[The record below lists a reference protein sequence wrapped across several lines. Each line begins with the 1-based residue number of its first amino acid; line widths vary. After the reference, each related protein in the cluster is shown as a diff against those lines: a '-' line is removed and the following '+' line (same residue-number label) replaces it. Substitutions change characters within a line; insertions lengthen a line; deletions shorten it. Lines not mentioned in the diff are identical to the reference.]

1 VITTQD
7 IIFLPKILFIK
18 MAALVIYRN
27 NTMYKKQSFGGRR
40 NGFFNRNKGG
50 GSRFGGGGNRFGGGG
65 RGGFSGSRIDINKF
79 INKATP
85 ATQEEKYQSTHT
97 FADFAIDEKLKQN
110 IISKGY
116 IDPLPIQDQAIPQL
130 LEGKDMIGIANTGT
144 GKTAAFLIP
153 LINKIIKNR
162 NERVLIIAPT
172 RELAEQ
178 IESELTSM
186 TAGLGIYSALC
197 IGGMSM
203 GRQISNLRRSPHFV
217 IGTPGRLKDMTN
229 RRFIYLDKFTNV
241 VLDEVDRMFDMG
253 FMKDIKFLLDPLPK
267 TRQSLFFSATIT
279 PDIERLI
286 NQYSTNPVKVTVKT
300 RETAASVDQDIVR
313 ISGQIK
319 IQVLHDLLIKE
330 DFTKILIFGRTKH
343 GVHKLSEE
351 LQVRGFKAE
360 SIHGDKSQ
368 SQRQR
373 VLKQFKVDEIN
384 ILVATDVAA
393 RGLDIPNVSHVINYE
408 LPQTYEDYV
417 HRIGRTGRANQTGK
431 ALTFV

>member
-1 VITTQD
+1 
-7 IIFLPKILFIK
+7 
-18 MAALVIYRN
+18 
-27 NTMYKKQSFGGRR
+27 MYKSQSFGSRR
-40 NGFFNRNKGG
+40 GGFFPRKGG
-50 GSRFGGGGNRFGGGG
+50 NSRFGGGGYNRFGGGNRG
-65 RGGFSGSRIDINKF
+65 GNRGGGFSGQRIDINRY
-79 INKATP
+79 INKAAP
-85 ATQEEKYQSTHT
+85 VVEEDKYIPTHK
-97 FADFAIDEKLKQN
+97 FADFAIEESLKRN
-110 IISKGY
+110 IIQKGY
-116 IDPLPIQDQAIPQL
+116 IDPLPIQDQAIPTL
-130 LEGKDMIGIANTGT
+130 LEGKDLIGIANTGT

-153 LINKIIKNR
+153 LINKIIKNK

-178 IESELTSM
+178 IEQELTSL

-203 GRQISNLRRSPHFV
+203 GKQIGQLRRNPHFV
-217 IGTPGRLKDMTN
+217 MGTPGRLKDMAN
-229 RRFIYLDKFTNV
+229 RRFVHLDQFTNV

-253 FMKDIKFLLDPLPK
+253 FMQDIKFLLAPLPK
-267 TRQSLFFSATIT
+267 TRQSMFFSATIT

-286 NQYSTNPVKVTVKT
+286 NAYSQNPVKVTVKT
-300 RETAASVDQDIVR
+300 RETAVSVDQDVVR
-313 ISGQIK
+313 VTGQVK

-330 DFTKILIFGRTKH
+330 EFTKTLIFGKTKH
-343 GVHKLSEE
+343 GVQKLSVE
-351 LQVRGFKAE
+351 LQTRGFRAE

-373 VLKQFKVDEIN
+373 VLRSFKQDEIT

-393 RGLDIPNVSHVINYE
+393 RGLDIPNVSHVINYD